1 MKNGVIYSLTYL
13 FFTFLTYLWRFSI
26 FSTTMSKDNPDLIN
40 NMVGTVTLIFLINSI
55 ILILVAYCRGKAIDK
70 KYIVIFPVIAGLFDV
85 VLAFIPLVPTIMNIT
100 ALITGVSGNK
110 VVYVVQQSEKAN
122 KDN

>member
-40 NMVGTVTLIFLINSI
+40 NMVGTVTLILLINYI

>member
-1 MKNGVIYSLTYL
+1 
-13 FFTFLTYLWRFSI
+13 
-26 FSTTMSKDNPDLIN
+26 MSKDNPDLIN
-40 NMVGTVTLIFLINSI
+40 NMVGTVTLILLINYI